1 MSVKETPT
9 FYPQNIQEWR
19 QWLAEN
25 HLQMEAVWLV
35 MVKKQAKL
43 PTISWSE
50 AVDEALCF
58 GWIDSVKKKLDDN
71 RSIQFFCKRKSKSTW
86 SRINKQKVQIL
97 IDQGKMMPA
106 GLEIIKIA
114 QQNGSW
120 TLLDEVEDLIIPN
133 DLEQAFTQYE
143 GSMEFFQNLSKSAK
157 KLMLSWIVLAR
168 QPVTRQ
174 NRIDKIA
181 EHAGRGQL
189 VKF

>member
-19 QWLAEN
+19 QWLEQN
-25 HLQMEAVWLV
+25 HLQMDAVWVV

-43 PTISWSE
+43 PTITWSE

-58 GWIDSVKKKLDDN
+58 GWIDSVKKKLDEE

-97 IDQGKMMPA
+97 IEQGKMMPA
-106 GLEIIKIA
+106 GLEIIQIA
-114 QQNGSW
+114 QKNGSW
-120 TLLDEVEDLIIPN
+120 TIFDEVEALVIPA
-133 DLEQAFTQYE
+133 DLEQAFAQYE
-143 GSMEFFQNLSKSAK
+143 GSKEFFLNLSKSGK

-168 QPVTRQ
+168 TPVTRQ

-189 VKF
+189 VKI